1 MNKNIIP
8 AEIIE
13 NRIFLIRKQKV
24 MLDMH
29 LAELYG
35 VTTSALNQAVKRNS
49 DRFPKEFMFQLTKTE
64 TELLISQNA
73 ISNSTTNSSRSQFVI
88 LNRGKNIKYLPYVF
102 TEQGV
107 AMLSSVLKSKRAI
120 QVNVLIMKT
129 FVKIREL
136 MATHIDLAQK
146 IEELDK
152 KYGEH
157 DQKIQAILKIIK
169 GLLAPP
175 ESTEPEPEKPPMGF
189 YMPPTKTKRKPK

>member
-1 MNKNIIP
+1 
-8 AEIIE
+8 
-13 NRIFLIRKQKV
+13 

-35 VTTSALNQAVKRNS
+35 VTTKALNQAVKRNRK
-49 DRFPKEFMFQLTKTE
+49 RFPAEFMFQLTEIEAE
-64 TELLISQNA
+64 TM
-73 ISNSTTNSSRSQFVI
+73 RSQIVT
-88 LNRGKNIKYLPYVF
+88 LEKGRGRYSKYLPYAF

-107 AMLSSVLKSKRAI
+107 AILSSVLKSDRAI
-120 QVNVLIMKT
+120 QVNILIMKT

-136 MATHIDLAQK
+136 MATHIDLARK

-152 KYGEH
+152 KHGEH

-169 GLLAPP
+169 KLLAPP

-189 YMPPTKTKRKPK
+189 YMPPTKSKKKPKKQKQKSERSV

>member
-1 MNKNIIP
+1 MNNNIIP
-8 AEIIE
+8 ADIIE

-35 VTTSALNQAVKRNS
+35 VSTSALNQAVKRNR
-49 DRFPKEFMFQLTKTE
+49 DRFPKEFMFQLSEEEMKNW
-64 TELLISQNA
+64 ISQIV
-73 ISNSTTNSSRSQFVI
+73 ISNSAVKMSLRK
-88 LNRGKNIKYLPYVF
+88 RPYAF

-120 QVNVLIMKT
+120 QVNILIMKT

-146 IEELDK
+146 IEDLDK

-157 DQKIQAILKIIK
+157 DKKIQAILNIIK
-169 GLLAPP
+169 RLLTLPP
-175 ESTEPEPEKPPMGF
+175 LPEKPQPEKPPMGF
-189 YMPPTKTKRKPK
+189 YMPPKKPSPKKKRK